1 MLRPERPPTAAMQDA
16 SSGLSFDGTSDSPP
30 APPEAPST
38 DRERLLAEAHRLL
51 GTPYEWGAKGPDT
64 FDCSGLTKALYSV
77 VGVELPD
84 GSFNQAEGE
93 QAFSSLGS
101 LSPGDLLFYRWA
113 GNVGVTHV
121 TMYAGDGWVIGT
133 GSPHQPG
140 EAVLYRL
147 ESDYRSPRTV
157 ITYRHIALPDEQ

>member
-1 MLRPERPPTAAMQDA
+1 MQEA
-16 SSGLSFDGTSDSPP
+16 SGGLSFDGTSDVPP
-30 APPEAPST
+30 APPT
-38 DRERLLAEAHRLL
+38 DPAGDRQRLLAEAHRLL
-51 GTPYEWGAKGPDT
+51 GSPYEWGAKGPQA
-64 FDCSGLTKALYSV
+64 FDCSGLTKAIYAAG
-77 VGVELPD
+77 GVTLPD

-93 QAFSSLGS
+93 QAFSNLDP
-101 LSPGDLLFYRWA
+101 LAPGDLLFYRWA

-133 GSPHQPG
+133 GSPGQPG
-140 EAVLYRL
+140 EAMLYRL